1 MNTTSIQSPERN
13 SKRQIQLVVIL
24 AVILVGV
31 LVFRLQS
38 ATRNGTDVSST
49 ALTLQSDSPGQTLA
63 NSQSKSTAAIAFD
76 PQSLAIDFNYLWAAN
91 PFHRVSAQDK
101 VRSTTTGTG
110 ATDESREFSEDVS
123 KNSNDSS
130 TVEIPVRSGEGEMRV
145 SAIFD
150 NGRERAAIIGSE
162 IRRPGDYL
170 NSTFR
175 IVAIHRDRVEVL
187 NTSKPIE
194 AQTDPQ

>member
-1 MNTTSIQSPERN
+1 M
-13 SKRQIQLVVIL
+13 IL
-24 AVILVGV
+24 AVILGGV

-38 ATRNGTDVSST
+38 STRSSADVSST
-49 ALTLQSDSPGQTLA
+49 APPLQSDSPGQTLA

-91 PFHRVSAQDK
+91 PFHRVPAQDK
-101 VRSTTTGTG
+101 VSPTRTGTA
-110 ATDESREFSEDVS
+110 ATDGSRDLTEDAS
-123 KNSNDSS
+123 KNSNDPS
-130 TVEIPVRSGEGEMRV
+130 TIEIPVRSGEGEMRV

-150 NGRERAAIIGSE
+150 NGHERAAIIGSE
-162 IRRPGDYL
+162 IRRPGDYV

-187 NTSKPIE
+187 NTYDPSGS
-194 AQTDPQ
+194 QTDSQ